1 MAKVLPWG
9 QESEG
14 LGRRKSHKKEDKMFW
29 IRRKA
34 VVGKRAKW
42 FPFALTV
49 GTPADT
55 QEVGKQIAQVCTA
68 SPADVHAVLRAL
80 PDVMARIMESGRSV
94 HIDGLGSFYYKL
106 SCAGRGVD
114 TPEEVSE
121 EQVKSI
127 RVQFLPERVRRTGGS
142 YKRSLVGQ
150 QIELV
155 EWKKK

>member
-1 MAKVLPWG
+1 
-9 QESEG
+9 
-14 LGRRKSHKKEDKMFW
+14 MFW

-34 VVGKRAKW
+34 VIGKVTKW
-42 FPFALTV
+42 FPFARTV

-55 QEVGKQIAQVCTA
+55 QEVGEAITQVCTA

-121 EQVKSI
+121 EQIKVI
-127 RVQFLPERVRRTGGS
+127 RVQFVPEREKLTGGF
-142 YKRSLVGQ
+142 KRPLVSQ
-150 QIELV
+150 QIELI
-155 EWKKK
+155 EWKK